1 MKNSHCAGDASSAS
15 PAQAL
20 SRKGCSRM
28 VFPPVSFTLK
38 DGRAGLLRAP
48 DPVKDASDL
57 VQYLHDTAA
66 DTPFVLRTP
75 AEISMTVENE
85 EKFLHAILESANDC
99 FIVCEVDGHIAG
111 NCHLSFN
118 SRIKTR
124 HRCSVAIALRKAY
137 WGQGIGTAMF
147 EAMEKLAR
155 QRESATI
162 MELEFIEGN
171 ARARGLY
178 EKMGF
183 RVVGLHP
190 DAIRQEDGTM
200 CALCIMQKKL

>member
-1 MKNSHCAGDASSAS
+1 MIFS
-15 PAQAL
+15 PVA
-20 SRKGCSRM
+20 
-28 VFPPVSFTLK
+28 FPLK
-38 DGRAGLLRAP
+38 DGRQALLRSP
-48 DPVKDASDL
+48 DPVKDAADL

-75 AEISMTVENE
+75 EEISMTVEGE
-85 EKFLHAILESANDC
+85 ERFLRSVVESPNDC
-99 FIVCEVDGHIAG
+99 MILCEVDGHIAG

-118 SRIKTR
+118 TKMKVR

-147 EAMEKLAR
+147 EAMEDLAR
-155 QRESATI
+155 QREGVTV

-183 RVVGLHP
+183 RIVGWHP
-190 DAIRQEDGTM
+190 DAIRQTDSTM
-200 CALCIMQKKL
+200 LALYLMQKKL